1 MLSDRKHMSKPNRRK
16 RELIKKISQHTDIR
30 ADVVAIILDGFIDVV
45 IEEIVNEGDFGLRQ
59 LFEVSSAEW
68 GSYSIN
74 SKHKVAKHT
83 RLKISLSYAVRE
95 LWKARFSEFN
105 GEKGHITKDNW
116 RDILRSRRKPVS
128 SGKNSAKIN
137 DDDYNPF
144 IDDDD

>member
-1 MLSDRKHMSKPNRRK
+1 MSNPSRKK

-45 IEEIVNEGDFGLRQ
+45 IEEIVNEGEFGLRQ

-74 SKHKVAKHT
+74 SKHKVAKHR
-83 RLKISLSYAVRE
+83 RLKISLSHAVRE

-116 RDILRSRRKPVS
+116 QEVLRSRRKPTS
-128 SGKNSAKIN
+128 SSKNTATTKN
-137 DDDYNPF
+137 DDYNPF
-144 IDDDD
+144 IDDDE